1 MARQLAI
8 KSLKLTQVV
17 AENNNLRHKIEEL
30 KAKLSTTTPP
40 PSATPAPPA
49 SQPMAPPPPR
59 RLTTKELHLQD
70 IIKHKNIK
78 LEEANF
84 DLVSQTALPHRDLPE
99 GPVIFEIPRLI
110 IPKRRAHG

>member
-1 MARQLAI
+1 
-8 KSLKLTQVV
+8 
-17 AENNNLRHKIEEL
+17 
-30 KAKLSTTTPP
+30 
-40 PSATPAPPA
+40 
-49 SQPMAPPPPR
+49 MAPPPPR

-84 DLVSQTALPHRDLPE
+84 DLESQTAFHTRALQYAHHAALTKALQTRAMHPGSRYLALRPTLPHRDLPE

-110 IPKRRAHG
+110 IPKRRARG